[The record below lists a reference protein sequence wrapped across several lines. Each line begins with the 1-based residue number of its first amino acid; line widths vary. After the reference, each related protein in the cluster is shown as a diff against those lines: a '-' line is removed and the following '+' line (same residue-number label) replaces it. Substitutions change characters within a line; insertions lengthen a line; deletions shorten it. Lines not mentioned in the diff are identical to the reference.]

1 MASSVYVQ
9 ITMPKDNLHWG
20 EVEHRNLHN
29 LNGALFHQ
37 ATAEVF
43 SVKLQMTAPS
53 SMHAAFST
61 SLRPAWMEN

>member
-1 MASSVYVQ
+1 MQ

-37 ATAEVF
+37 ATAEVLFVTPFMMVF
-43 SVKLQMTAPS
+43 SWLYFTKVMTSRCMPGG
-53 SMHAAFST
+53 
-61 SLRPAWMEN
+61 RQ